1 MEENDIPKV
10 IDNSEIN
17 DIRTPTQFK
26 GVTFSKFKKNRS
38 KKTINRK
45 YVKKTNRTSVLLVC

>member
-17 DIRTPTQFK
+17 DIRAPTQFK
-26 GVTFSKFKKNRS
+26 GVTFSKFKKTEV
-38 KKTINRK
+38 KKQMIQNML
-45 YVKKTNRTSVLLVC
+45 KKTNRTGMLLVC